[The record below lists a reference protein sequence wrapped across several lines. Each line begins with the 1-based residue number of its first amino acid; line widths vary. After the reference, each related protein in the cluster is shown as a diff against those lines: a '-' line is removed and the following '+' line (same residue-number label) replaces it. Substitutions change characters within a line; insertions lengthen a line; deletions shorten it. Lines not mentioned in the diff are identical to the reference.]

1 MAAEASVRTAA
12 VRHFALLL
20 RLQYRAKS
28 AYRADLA
35 LQIVSALLRQG
46 TWLVFLLV
54 LLRRTPAVEGWTTW
68 KMIFLYGLATAPL
81 GLNVL
86 LFDGVWK
93 LTELIRKGELDAL
106 LLRPVDPVLNLFTRN
121 VSLHGLGDLAVGCV
135 AMGLAAGHLELRTGV
150 WTLPLLVVCVLSG
163 SVIYGSVNLAS
174 AALGFWFREL
184 HNVPF
189 LVQQFTDLARFPLGM
204 YPRLLS
210 AVFFFP
216 LPFAFVTYL
225 PVTALTGDGSL
236 WVLPAAPVAAV
247 LLHLLARSVFR
258 HGLRRYESAGN

>member
-1 MAAEASVRTAA
+1 MAAEQRAYA

-46 TWLVFLLV
+46 TWLAFMLV

-93 LTELIRKGELDAL
+93 LVELIRKGELDAL
-106 LLRPVDPVLNLFTRN
+106 LLRPVDPVLHLYTRN

-135 AMGLAAGHLELRTGV
+135 AMGLAAGHLDLSM
-150 WTLPLLVVCVLSG
+150 WTLPVLLMCVACG

-174 AALGFWFREL
+174 ASLAFWFREVN
-184 HNVPF
+184 NVPF
-189 LVQQFTDLARFPLGM
+189 LVQQFTDLARFPLHL

-210 AVFFFP
+210 AAFFFP

-225 PVTALTGDGSL
+225 PVTALTGDTSL

-247 LLHLLARSVFR
+247 LLHLLARSVFHR
-258 HGLRRYESAGN
+258 GLRRYESAGN

>member
-1 MAAEASVRTAA
+1 MAAEQRTYA

-46 TWLVFLLV
+46 TWLAFMLV

-93 LTELIRKGELDAL
+93 LVELIRKGELDAL
-106 LLRPVDPVLNLFTRN
+106 LLRPVDPVLHLYTRN

-135 AMGLAAGHLELRTGV
+135 AMGLAAGHLDLSM
-150 WTLPLLVVCVLSG
+150 WTLPVLLMCVLCG

-174 AALGFWFREL
+174 ASLAFWFREVN
-184 HNVPF
+184 NVPF
-189 LVQQFTDLARFPLGM
+189 LVQQFTDLARFPLHL

-210 AVFFFP
+210 AAFFFP

-225 PVTALTGDGSL
+225 PVTALTGDTSL

-247 LLHLLARSVFR
+247 LLHLLARSVFHR
-258 HGLRRYESAGN
+258 GLRRYESAGN

>member
-1 MAAEASVRTAA
+1 MAADQQAHAG
-12 VRHFALLL
+12 RHFALLL

-46 TWLVFLLV
+46 TWLAFMLV

-93 LTELIRKGELDAL
+93 LVELIRKGELDAL
-106 LLRPVDPVLNLFTRN
+106 LLRPVDPVLHLYTRN
-121 VSLHGLGDLAVGCV
+121 VSLHGLGDLAIGCV
-135 AMGLAAGHLELRTGV
+135 AMGLAADHLDLSA
-150 WTLPLLVVCVLSG
+150 WTLPVLLMCVVSG

-174 AALGFWFREL
+174 ASLAFWFREVN
-184 HNVPF
+184 NVPF
-189 LVQQFTDLARFPLGM
+189 LVQQFTDLARFPLHM
-204 YPRLLS
+204 YPRPLS
-210 AVFFFP
+210 AAFFFP

-225 PVTALTGDGSL
+225 PVTALTGDTSL

-247 LLHLLARSVFR
+247 LLHLLARSVFHR
-258 HGLRRYESAGN
+258 GLRRYESAGN

>member
-1 MAAEASVRTAA
+1 MAAEPRTPALF
-12 VRHFALLL
+12 HFTLLL

-35 LQIVSALLRQG
+35 LQVVSALLRQG

-54 LLRRTPAVEGWTTW
+54 LLRRTPAVDGWDTW

-93 LTELIRKGELDAL
+93 LDELIRKGDLDSL
-106 LLRPVDPVLNLFTRN
+106 LLRPVDPVVQLFTRD
-121 VSLHGLGDLAVGCV
+121 VSLHGIGDLTIGV
-135 AMGLAAGHLELRTGV
+135 AAMSLAADHL
-150 WTLPLLVVCVLSG
+150 TLPFGPWTPLIAVLCVVSG
-163 SVIYGSVNLAS
+163 SVLYCSVNLAS

-184 HNVPF
+184 YNIPF
-189 LVQQFTDLARFPLGM
+189 LVQQFTDLARFPLTM
-204 YPRLLS
+204 YPRLL
-210 AVFFFP
+210 AALFLFP

-225 PVTALTGDGSL
+225 PVVLMTEGGSL
-236 WVLPAAPVAAV
+236 WVLVAAPAAALVAHV
-247 LLHLLARSVFR
+247 LARRVFLL
-258 HGLRRYESAGN
+258 GLRRYESAGN

>member
-1 MAAEASVRTAA
+1 MAADQRAHAG
-12 VRHFALLL
+12 RHFTLLL

-46 TWLVFLLV
+46 TWLAFMLV

-93 LTELIRKGELDAL
+93 LVELIRKGELDAL
-106 LLRPVDPVLNLFTRN
+106 LLRPVDPVLHLYTRN
-121 VSLHGLGDLAVGCV
+121 VSLHGLGDLAIGCV
-135 AMGLAAGHLELRTGV
+135 AMGLAADHLDLSA
-150 WTLPLLVVCVLSG
+150 WALPVLLVCVVSG

-174 AALGFWFREL
+174 ASLAFWFREVN
-184 HNVPF
+184 NVPF
-189 LVQQFTDLARFPLGM
+189 LVQQFTDLARFPLHM
-204 YPRLLS
+204 YPRPLS
-210 AVFFFP
+210 AAFFFP

-225 PVTALTGDGSL
+225 PVTALTGDTSL

-247 LLHLLARSVFR
+247 LLHLLARSVFHR
-258 HGLRRYESAGN
+258 GLRRYESAGN